1 MQTARMSA
9 IESVTNTVLSFVIA
23 WLAYWLLIPL
33 IFKIRIDQKQ
43 SAGIILVFNIL
54 SLGRQFVLRRIFN
67 RLEKNNEK
75 QVGAKYV

>member
-9 IESVTNTVLSFVIA
+9 IEAVTNTVLSFVIA

-43 SAGIILVFNIL
+43 SAGIVLVFNIL
-54 SLGRQFVLRRIFN
+54 SLGRQFVLRRVFN